1 MLLLVRRH
9 RVLLSLRHLH
19 RRRPALR
26 RAAASADN
34 PDAQISHPIGPSRG
48 TIASEET
55 TRATA
60 GTGTWRGTGARG
72 GADGGGNAPAL
83 PLLDQPGANRWMRAA
98 SVWKT
103 KRMAGLGRVG
113 GREERVAGN
122 ANEPV
127 HRPLVSYEGVMGS
140 VAACYAS
147 FKSHL
152 LHACSSTR
160 LLPVTVIITMAK
172 TISSAPPKNNCASTA
187 LAPK

>member
-1 MLLLVRRH
+1 MGEVQEEGRMLLLVRRH

-55 TRATA
+55 TRATT

-72 GADGGGNAPAL
+72 GADGGGNAPALPLLDQPVAL

-113 GREERVAGN
+113 GRRESRATRTNWSTVPSSLMRRASWEAWPP
-122 ANEPV
+122 AMHLSSLTCFTHAAV
-127 HRPLVSYEGVMGS
+127 HGCCR
-140 VAACYAS
+140 
-147 FKSHL
+147 
-152 LHACSSTR
+152 
-160 LLPVTVIITMAK
+160 
-172 TISSAPPKNNCASTA
+172 
-187 LAPK
+187 